1 MTRIYTLVYF
11 FNLKIDEKL
20 MKFLI
25 VGCGSIGKRHISNLK
40 QISPN
45 SEINVY
51 DSQSWLLNKVCK
63 KFKVKLSLEKNLD
76 TIKYD
81 CVFICTPPSSHIQ
94 LAKRA
99 IKAGS
104 NIFIEKPVS
113 SNSKQIIPLLSL
125 VKKKNI
131 LAFVGYNFRFHKS
144 INTIKK
150 FIDSKKFGNPIHV
163 SSYFG
168 SFLPDW
174 RIDQNYSKNYTARN
188 DLGGGIIHDS
198 SHELDYLRY
207 FFGNPKFIQ
216 SNYKKTK
223 FLKSDTEAISDII
236 LEFDNELLGTI
247 HLDYLRRQYKRTLE
261 ILFEYGIIEWSLIES
276 EIKIFNAKSKRWK
289 KIRIPND
296 TNEMY
301 IDELKHVIM
310 CIKNK
315 IPSKK
320 INLKNGV
327 DTLLISEII
336 KKDKSRKT
344 IHLSR

>member
-51 DSQSWLLNKVCK
+51 DSQSKLLNKVCK
-63 KFKVKLSLEKNLD
+63 ELRIDSTKEKNLD
-76 TIKYD
+76 STKYD

-113 SNSKQIIPLLSL
+113 SNSKEIFQLLSL
-125 VKKKNI
+125 AKKKNI
-131 LAFVGYNFRFHKS
+131 LTFVGYNLRFHKS

-150 FIDSKKFGNPIHV
+150 LIDSKKFGNPVHV

-174 RIDQNYSKNYTARN
+174 RSDQDYSKNYTARN
-188 DLGGGIIHDS
+188 DLGGGIIHDG

-223 FLKSDTEAISDII
+223 FLKSDTEAITDII
-236 LEFDNELLGTI
+236 LEFNNDLLGTI
-247 HLDYLRRQYKRTLE
+247 HLDYLRREYKRTLE
-261 ILFEYGIIEWSLIES
+261 ILFEHGIIEWSLTES
-276 EIKIFNAKSKRWK
+276 KIKIFNAKSKKWK
-289 KIRIPND
+289 IIKISDGI
-296 TNEMY
+296 NEMY
-301 IDELKHVIM
+301 VDELKHVIS
-310 CIKNK
+310 CLKNK
-315 IPSKK
+315 TPSKI
-320 INLKNGV
+320 INLKNGI
-327 DTLLISEII
+327 DTFLISEII
-336 KKDKSRKT
+336 KKARIGKT
-344 IHLSR
+344 VHLSR

>member
-1 MTRIYTLVYF
+1 
-11 FNLKIDEKL
+11 

-51 DSQSWLLNKVCK
+51 DSQSKLLNKVCK
-63 KFKVKLSLEKNLD
+63 ELQVNLAMEKNLD
-76 TIKYD
+76 NTKYD
-81 CVFICTPPSSHIQ
+81 CVFICTPPSSHI
-94 LAKRA
+94 LIAKRA
-99 IKAGS
+99 INAGS

-113 SNSKQIIPLLSL
+113 SNPKEIASFLSYT
-125 VKKKNI
+125 KKKNI
-131 LAFVGYNFRFHKS
+131 LAFVGYNLRFHKS

-150 FIDSKKFGNPIHV
+150 LIDSRKFGNPIHV

-174 RIDQNYSKNYTARN
+174 RLDQNYSKNYTARS
-188 DLGGGIIHDS
+188 DLGGGIIHDG

-236 LEFDNELLGTI
+236 LEFTDDLLGTI

-261 ILFEYGIIEWSLIES
+261 ILFEHGIIEWSLTES
-276 EIKIFNAKSKRWK
+276 KINIFHAKSKRWK
-289 KIRIPND
+289 IIKISNNI
-296 TNEMY
+296 NEMY
-301 IDELKHVIM
+301 IDELKHVIL
-310 CIKNK
+310 CLKNK
-315 IPSKK
+315 TPSK
-320 INLKNGV
+320 IISLKNGI
-327 DTLLISEII
+327 DTFLISEII
-336 KKDKSRKT
+336 KKARNGK
-344 IHLSR
+344 IVHLTR